1 MKLWTRECRIGEGM
15 GNENM
20 VKEGVGNEGMGK
32 HLNCEVRKY
41 RSGRKE
47 KELENNK
54 QVQESNE
61 RTLGHIK
68 VNIS

>member
-47 KELENNK
+47 KE
-54 QVQESNE
+54 
-61 RTLGHIK
+61 
-68 VNIS
+68 